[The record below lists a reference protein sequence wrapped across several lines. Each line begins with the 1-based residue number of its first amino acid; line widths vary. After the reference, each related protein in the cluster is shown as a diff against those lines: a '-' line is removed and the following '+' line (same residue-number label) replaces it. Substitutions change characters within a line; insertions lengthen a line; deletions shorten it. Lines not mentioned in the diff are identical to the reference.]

1 MTIVV
6 VGHFRLPAENVALA
20 RAAMERVV
28 VATRSEDGCIAY
40 AYAEDIIEP
49 GLIRVTEVWSSR
61 AALAAHFE
69 TPHMKNWQ
77 LERAEYG
84 LSGREI
90 TAYTTSGAETL

>member
-6 VGHFRLPAENVALA
+6 VGQFRLPPENVSLA
-20 RAAMERVV
+20 HAAMERVV

-40 AYAEDIIEP
+40 SYAEDMIEP
-49 GLIRVTEVWSSR
+49 GLIRITEVWSSR

-69 TPHMKNWQ
+69 TPHMKKWQ
-77 LERAEYG
+77 QERAEFG

-90 TAYTTSGAETL
+90 TAYSASGTETL